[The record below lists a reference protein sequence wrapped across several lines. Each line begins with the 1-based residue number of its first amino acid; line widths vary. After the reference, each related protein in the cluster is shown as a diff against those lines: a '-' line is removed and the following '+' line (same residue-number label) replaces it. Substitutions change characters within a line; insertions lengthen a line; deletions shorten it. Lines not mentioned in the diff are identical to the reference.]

1 MTAKAD
7 TPGSEKSDSLVSE
20 AGFFQDLAETI
31 RQALYVTEVP
41 SRRLSYVNPAFIRLF
56 GVTLD
61 EMNTEPGYWRHFV
74 HPDDLP

>member
-31 RQALYVTEVP
+31 RQALYV
-41 SRRLSYVNPAFIRLF
+41 
-56 GVTLD
+56 
-61 EMNTEPGYWRHFV
+61 M
-74 HPDDLP
+74 